1 MCSVAT
7 GQCPSSSVSGWQFN
21 SHYDCINAGYSVAQ
35 KTFQNLSELE
45 EWDTN
50 YINQNKIVVKFE
62 CREVGTKIWKS
73 QTILQ

>member
-62 CREVGTKIWKS
+62 CREVGTKI
-73 QTILQ
+73 